1 MPLYRPSELR
11 EFLASLGIFPKK
23 KLSQNFLIDGNVLKK
38 IAALSELKPGDWVVE
53 IGPGPGVLTELLL
66 EQGCHV
72 VAIEKDTVFAGALN
86 RLQNSTNSLEVCC
99 GDIMDFSFEEHLKKK
114 MPQGVKAKVVANI
127 PYHLTSPIIEK
138 ILSSPNVIQ
147 SATLMVQEEVARRC
161 VASPGGADFSSFS
174 VFLQFY
180 SHVRY
185 GFLVPPNC
193 FYPPPKV
200 DSAVIRFDLQKKFSL
215 ADEEGFFKMVRCAFM
230 QRRKMAKSSL
240 RQLYES
246 ENIENAFHKLGKN
259 PQVRPEELSLEEWV
273 QFFGL
278 LQAPQL

>member
-23 KLSQNFLIDGNVLKK
+23 ALSQNFLIDGNVLKK
-38 IAALSELKPGDWVVE
+38 IAALSELKSGDFVVE
-53 IGPGPGVLTELLL
+53 IGPGPGVLTEHLL
-66 EQGCHV
+66 EIGCHV
-72 VAIEKDTVFAGALN
+72 IAVEKDTVFAGVLN
-86 RLQNSTNSLEVCC
+86 RLKKSASVLEVCC
-99 GDIMDFSFEEHLKKK
+99 GDIMDFSFDDELQKRLPH
-114 MPQGVKAKVVANI
+114 GVKAKVVANI

-138 ILSSPNVIQ
+138 ILSSPRVIQ

-161 VASPGGADFSSFS
+161 VASAQSADFSSFS
-174 VFLQFY
+174 IFLQFY

-200 DSAVIRFDLQKKFSL
+200 DSAVIRFDLEKRFSL

-240 RQLYES
+240 KKLYAAEA
-246 ENIENAFHKLGKN
+246 IETALQKLGKN
-259 PQVRPEELSLEEWV
+259 LQVRPEELSVEEWV
-273 QFFGL
+273 RFFEL
-278 LQAPQL
+278 LD